1 MLEKASASHRDN
13 SWQKYHFKNF
23 NGIVFKN
30 SINDFIPKIKVI
42 KYLKEISF
50 NEIIVHNVSTT
61 TGMLAIQYMK
71 IHNIPYWIESDG
83 GFVKTDEGI
92 KETIK
97 RYFINDAKGYLSNG
111 EWTTYYHNR
120 QMCCRNGTC
129 CQWCKWL
136 HRESWR

>member
-71 IHNIPYWIESDG
+71 IHNIP
-83 GFVKTDEGI
+83 
-92 KETIK
+92 
-97 RYFINDAKGYLSNG
+97 
-111 EWTTYYHNR
+111 
-120 QMCCRNGTC
+120 
-129 CQWCKWL
+129 
-136 HRESWR
+136 